1 MHLTFA
7 RAKLSIIASALVVR
21 QNRRMTTSTGPTR
34 TARAIARD
42 QISSAILAAGRRQLA
57 EVGPAALS
65 LRAVARD
72 IGMVS
77 SAVYRYVAS
86 RDDLLTELL
95 IVAYDELG
103 AAVEAAEDSV
113 SPDDLVGRWGA
124 ICLSV
129 RRWAVAH
136 PHDWALLYGSPVPGY
151 AAPERTIGPA
161 TRVPLRLMG
170 VIAAAAGHGVLPVST
185 PSVDARLHA
194 GITGLRAFVSD
205 VDDPLLLR
213 ALAAWASVVGTI
225 SLELFGHLVNAVDDH
240 EAHFAHLVRM
250 LAVDLGLAVA

>member
-1 MHLTFA
+1 M
-7 RAKLSIIASALVVR
+7 LSIIATALVVR
-21 QNRRMTTSTGPTR
+21 QNRVMTTSTGPTR

-95 IVAYDELG
+95 IAAYDELG
-103 AAVEAAEDSV
+103 EAVESGEDDV
-113 SPDDLVGRWGA
+113 SRDNLEGRWTA
-124 ICLSV
+124 ICMTV
-129 RRWAVAH
+129 RRWATVH

-151 AAPERTIGPA
+151 AAPQRTIGPA
-161 TRVPLRLMG
+161 SRVPLRVMG
-170 VIAAAAGHGVLPVST
+170 VIAAAQAHGVTPVPT
-185 PSVDARLHA
+185 PPMDARLQA
-194 GITGLRAFVSD
+194 GIAGLREFAPGD
-205 VDDPLLLR
+205 IDDPLLLR
-213 ALAAWASVVGTI
+213 ALAAWASVVGTV

-240 EAHFAHLVRM
+240 EAHFAHVVRM
-250 LAVDLGLAVA
+250 LAADLGLAGA

>member
-1 MHLTFA
+1 MT
-7 RAKLSIIASALVVR
+7 SA
-21 QNRRMTTSTGPTR
+21 GPTR

-103 AAVEAAEDSV
+103 AAVESAEDSV
-113 SPDDLVGRWGA
+113 SPDDRVGRWSA

-161 TRVPLRLMG
+161 ARVPLRRRGGL
-170 VIAAAAGHGVLPVST
+170 ATAQAHGVVPVPT
-185 PSVDARLHA
+185 PGVDARLHA
-194 GITGLRAFVSD
+194 GIAGLRAFVPGD
-205 VDDPLLLR
+205 VEDALLLR

-225 SLELFGHLVNAVDDH
+225 SFELFGHLVNAVDDH

-250 LAVDLGLAVA
+250 LAGDLGLTGA